1 MYKMKRYRSSEI
13 SLLTRV
19 TVVCVAGI
27 ALSFLPLLLLSF
39 FNHPSND
46 DFVFGLA
53 TARAWRENGSLPS
66 LVSAAADTTAQVY
79 EQWQGSFAA
88 VFLFTL
94 QPAIFGEGGY
104 ALCTPL
110 LLGSLSVGHLLFSH
124 ALLVHWLHCSRR
136 VLLLASLPILFCSVQ
151 FMPSPAQ
158 GIYWWNG
165 AVYYTFFYAL
175 SLILL
180 SLVLRGG
187 RPGGR
192 LRALTLISAC
202 LFAFLVGGGN
212 YVTALL
218 CSLIL
223 GLSAAYGL
231 IQKNSNLTRI
241 SACSLLCL
249 LAAFAVS
256 AASPSNGVR
265 AACYPGHLG
274 PVEAIQKSFRYAGHY
289 LLEWAS
295 PAVLLCLLCVALL
308 LLVFERSNLRFRY
321 PLLVLLLSFCLFSAQ
336 FTPPCYAM
344 GTEGEQ
350 RITDIIYYSFLW
362 FAVLNLFYC
371 GGWLK
376 RRLSARGYRLSSFKA
391 LRWCRL
397 HPAACTLIAATCFV
411 FSLSVESPA
420 SLSAIRSL
428 SSGQAVQYQ
437 MEFDNRLAVLKDPSN
452 QNPEFS
458 PYTSVPE
465 LLLYGGLT
473 DDPDYEWSNRPM
485 AQYYEKQSIR
495 LKKTE

>member
-1 MYKMKRYRSSEI
+1 MKRYRLSEI
-13 SLLTRV
+13 PLLTRV

-27 ALSFLPLLLLSF
+27 ALSYIPLLILGF

-53 TARAWRENGSLPS
+53 TVRAWRENGSLPS
-66 LVSAAADTTAQVY
+66 LVPAAVDTTAQVY
-79 EQWQGSFAA
+79 QQWQGSFAA

-94 QPAIFGEGGY
+94 QPAIFGEDGY
-104 ALCTPL
+104 ALCAPF
-110 LLGSLSVGHLLFSH
+110 LLGSLTIGHLLFSH
-124 ALLVHWLHCSRR
+124 ALFVHWLRCSKR

-165 AVYYTFFYAL
+165 AIYYTFFYSL

-180 SLVLRGG
+180 SLVMRGG

-192 LRALTLISAC
+192 LRAPVLVGSC
-202 LFAFLVGGGN
+202 LLGFLVGGGN

-223 GLSAAYGL
+223 GLAAVYGL
-231 IQKNSNLTRI
+231 IQKNSNLTLI
-241 SACSLLCL
+241 SICSLFCL
-249 LAAFAVS
+249 LVAFVLSAVS
-256 AASPSNGVR
+256 PGNGVR
-265 AACYPGHLG
+265 AACYPGRLG
-274 PVEAIQKSFRYAGHY
+274 PVETIQKSFCYAGHY
-289 LLEWAS
+289 LLEWAN
-295 PAVLLCLLCVALL
+295 PAVLICLVCVALL
-308 LLVFERSNLRFRY
+308 LLVFERSNLQFRY
-321 PLLVLLLSFCLFSAQ
+321 PLVVLLLSFCLFSAQ

-362 FAVLNLFYC
+362 FTVLNLFYC

-376 RRLSARGYRLSSFKA
+376 RKLSSRGCTTFPRKA
-391 LRWCRL
+391 LHWCRQ
-397 HPAACTLIAATCFV
+397 HPAVCSLIAVTCFLL
-411 FSLSVESPA
+411 SLSVETPT

-428 SSGQAVQYQ
+428 SSGQAAQYQ
-437 MEFDNRLAVLKDPSN
+437 MEFNERLAVLNDPSN

>member
-1 MYKMKRYRSSEI
+1 M
-13 SLLTRV
+13 
-19 TVVCVAGI
+19 
-27 ALSFLPLLLLSF
+27 
-39 FNHPSND
+39 
-46 DFVFGLA
+46 
-53 TARAWRENGSLPS
+53 
-66 LVSAAADTTAQVY
+66 
-79 EQWQGSFAA
+79 
-88 VFLFTL
+88 
-94 QPAIFGEGGY
+94 
-104 ALCTPL
+104 
-110 LLGSLSVGHLLFSH
+110 
-124 ALLVHWLHCSRR
+124 
-136 VLLLASLPILFCSVQ
+136 
-151 FMPSPAQ
+151 
-158 GIYWWNG
+158 
-165 AVYYTFFYAL
+165 
-175 SLILL
+175 
-180 SLVLRGG
+180 
-187 RPGGR
+187 
-192 LRALTLISAC
+192 
-202 LFAFLVGGGN
+202 
-212 YVTALL
+212 
-218 CSLIL
+218 
-223 GLSAAYGL
+223 
-231 IQKNSNLTRI
+231 
-241 SACSLLCL
+241 
-249 LAAFAVS
+249 
-256 AASPSNGVR
+256 
-265 AACYPGHLG
+265 
-274 PVEAIQKSFRYAGHY
+274 
-289 LLEWAS
+289 
-295 PAVLLCLLCVALL
+295 LLCLLCVALL